1 MESFKYKDETDRSY
15 GATGMAI
22 GLLIFDGEDM
32 LASIDLDASCDDEM
46 VAMSP
51 DFYFAGNPGVSAK
64 AAWNQ
69 MLKNYN
75 IGLGMLMSNLLCRHL
90 VNGNRS
96 LPSQLRSMLHDI
108 AMEEGHEACSLDDDE
123 IDRLIDKN
131 FNYLTKVFSHHGVQT
146 VAHDF
151 ASFLLSKRS
160 ISRLDVLEQLASLRM
175 L

>member
-1 MESFKYKDETDRSY
+1 MKTLKYTDENDRCY

-22 GLLIFDGEDM
+22 GLMVFDGDDM
-32 LASIDLDASCDDEM
+32 LASISLDSDPNEM

-64 AAWNQ
+64 TAWNQ

-90 VNGNRS
+90 VNRREA
-96 LPSQLRSMLHDI
+96 LPQEFHDFLHDF
-108 AMEEGHEACSLDDDE
+108 AREEGHEACSLDDDE
-123 IDRLIDKN
+123 IDRLFDKN
-131 FNYLTKVFSHHGVQT
+131 FNYLNRVFTHRGVQS

-151 ASFLLSKRS
+151 AATLSRRRTL
-160 ISRLDVLEQLASLRM
+160 SRLDALELLDALRM